1 MSIGNQS
8 AAFDIRMP
16 LGSNS
21 SWTLS
26 MYQADGISP
35 FVIAGHT
42 FEYLVSTAPPGASP
56 SGTVVIRLR
65 SDVPASPT
73 PAGGG
78 LINVIS
84 SAVQS
89 AVQFA
94 MYPPA
99 TTPLSAQTYYH
110 ALWMDYAD
118 PANAYNLFWGQ
129 LMLDPAVQP

>member
-1 MSIGNQS
+1 MAIGNQS

-21 SWTLS
+21 SWTMS

-42 FEYLVSTAPPGASP
+42 FEYVVSTSPPGSSP
-56 SGTVVIRLR
+56 PGTVVIRLR
-65 SDVPASPT
+65 SDQTAFPT
-73 PAGGG
+73 PSGGG

-84 SAVQS
+84 TPVQS

-94 MYPPA
+94 LYPPA
-99 TTPLSAQTYYH
+99 TSPLAPTTYYH
-110 ALWMDYAD
+110 AMWMDYAD
-118 PANAYNLFWGQ
+118 QVNAYNLFWGQ
-129 LMLDPAVQP
+129 LMLDPAIQP